1 MKLKTYQGKSM
12 ADALGQVKRHL
23 GRDAVILSTRTF
35 SRGGVFG
42 LGARNVVEVTAVRD
56 LADLPPAMRR
66 GRSPVGQPAGGGG
79 AAAREEPARTKA
91 AAPATVSAPPARGT
105 APVDALLAE
114 IGSLKHLVS
123 NLVEETRRS
132 RSTTSM
138 PGSLYDT
145 YSGLITGEVA
155 ECVAQRLIDSVRS
168 DLTERELQDPVRV
181 RGRLADALKNM
192 LPTSGPIQLARPG
205 EPTVIALVGPTGVGK
220 TTTVAK
226 LAANFCL
233 RENKRVGL
241 ITIDTYRI
249 AAVEQ
254 LRTYAQIIDVPLDIV
269 VSPAQ
274 LREAVGR
281 MSGCDVIL
289 IDTAGR
295 SQRDAIKI
303 RELRSYF
310 EAVTPH
316 ETHLVLSSTCGA
328 TVLMEAIER
337 FRGVGVDR
345 VIFTKLD
352 EAIGFGVILTCLQ
365 KANARLSYLTTGQDV
380 PDDIEVGEPG
390 RLAELIL
397 CSLQTEQPAAA
408 TEG

>member
-1 MKLKTYQGKSM
+1 MKLKTYQGKTM

-35 SRGGVFG
+35 TRGGVFG
-42 LGARNVVEVTAVRD
+42 LCARPVVEVTAVRD

-66 GRSPVGQPAGGGG
+66 SRAAQPA
-79 AAAREEPARTKA
+79 ASASPSPTPREAPPPRSRPTPAPPA
-91 AAPATVSAPPARGT
+91 AAPA
-105 APVDALLAE
+105 PVEALMAE

-123 NLVEETRRS
+123 NLVQETRRS
-132 RSTTSM
+132 RSAQAV

-145 YSGLITGEVA
+145 YTGLVSGEVA
-155 ECVAQRLIDSVRS
+155 ECVAQRLIDSVRA
-168 DLTERELQDPVRV
+168 DLTERELHDADCV

-192 LPTSGPIQLARPG
+192 LPTAGPIQLARPG

-233 RENKRVGL
+233 REKKRVGL

-254 LRTYAQIIDVPLDIV
+254 LRTYAQIIDVPLEIV

-281 MSGCDVIL
+281 MSDCDVIL

-328 TVLMEAIER
+328 SVLMEAIER

-397 CSLQTEQPAAA
+397 CSLQTEQAPAAA
-408 TEG
+408 LAMEA